1 MPGCIERPVRPADPR
16 REGSCPQGVNPD
28 PKAIARM
35 RLSGFTH
42 WRALMALAA
51 GFLAIPI
58 AAKIMPQPTPNQ
70 AAVPP
75 RNERLLTADNSSHHS
90 ILKAL
95 FKRLLG
101 NPKCERLSHTGSEVW
116 TVPHSKL
123 ASLEEKLVSLGIKFA
138 LLREDWNHI
147 LRQNKTP
154 MSREQKEALAR
165 ANESQ
170 GMVSVGA
177 MRAPEAAVA
186 EYAMTET
193 PDQGNSSIVV
203 PISDERQL
211 TLVRTSA
218 TRTDKGVI
226 WRGKVADTGETVIL
240 QWWKDGRLNGL
251 FGYRGHIYS
260 IMNMGGDLH
269 AMLEVDPKKMPKD
282 HPNLTGADLHHQ
294 GDAPIPP
301 LSMPDFPP
309 PVPKFEPI
317 SPEQLKALEA
327 KKVVID
333 VMMIYT
339 KRVADHYMMRPED
352 VLQVSFER
360 VNDTFRNSG
369 IGNVSVRLV
378 HSQEVDYDERGSE
391 LFDDLYH
398 MVDGDGPFKDIRRL
412 RDEKRADI
420 VGLIVDDPSGC
431 GLSTRVAPDAEDA
444 YFVVHYACA
453 AITIS
458 IAHEIGHIL
467 GARHDR
473 LTDPINTPFAY
484 GHGYVDGA
492 KWRDI
497 MSYAESCDGCLR
509 VPYWSNPRV
518 LYNGEPTGTPMEDNA
533 RVILEQAERV
543 SKFR

>member
-1 MPGCIERPVRPADPR
+1 
-16 REGSCPQGVNPD
+16 
-28 PKAIARM
+28 M

-42 WRALMALAA
+42 WSALAALAA
-51 GFLAIPI
+51 GFLAVLIAVETLPRPIPNH
-58 AAKIMPQPTPNQ
+58 AA
-70 AAVPP
+70 APP
-75 RNERLLTADNSSHHS
+75 HNERLITADNPSHNS
-90 ILKAL
+90 ILNAL

-101 NPKCERLSHTGSEVW
+101 NPKCEKLSHTGSEVW

-147 LRQNKTP
+147 LSRNKTP
-154 MSREQKEALAR
+154 MSREQEEALAR
-165 ANESQ
+165 AKESH
-170 GMVSVGA
+170 GMVSVGV

-193 PDQGNSSIVV
+193 PDQGNSTIIV
-203 PISDERQL
+203 PIGDDRQV
-211 TLVRTSA
+211 TLMRTSA

-226 WRGKVADTGETVIL
+226 WRGKVADTGESAIL

-269 AMLEVDPKKMPKD
+269 AMLEVDPRKMPKD
-282 HPNLTGADLHHQ
+282 HPKSTNADVHHQ
-294 GDAPIPP
+294 GDAPILA
-301 LSMPDFPP
+301 LSTPDSPP
-309 PVPKFEPI
+309 PVPKVEPI
-317 SPEQLKALEA
+317 SPDQLKALEA

-333 VMMIYT
+333 VMMLYT
-339 KRVADHYMMRPED
+339 KRAVSHYMMRPED
-352 VLQVSFER
+352 VLEVAFER
-360 VNDTFRNSG
+360 VNDTFGNSG

-391 LFDDLYH
+391 EFDDLYH

-420 VGLIVDDPSGC
+420 VGLIVDDPRGC

-473 LTDPINTPFAY
+473 LTDPINTPFPY
-484 GHGYVDGA
+484 GHGHADGT

-509 VPYWSNPRV
+509 IPYWSNPRV
-518 LYNGEPTGTPMEDNA
+518 LYNGEPTGTLAEDNA
-533 RVILEQAERV
+533 RVILEQADRV